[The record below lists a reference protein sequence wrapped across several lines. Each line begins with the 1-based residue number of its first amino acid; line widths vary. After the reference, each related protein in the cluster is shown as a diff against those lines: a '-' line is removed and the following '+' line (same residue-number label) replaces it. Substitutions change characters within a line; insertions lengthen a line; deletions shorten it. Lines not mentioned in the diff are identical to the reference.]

1 MAVTTT
7 DICNLALSALSTAN
21 ILSMEETSAQATSCR
36 TFYEHTRRR
45 LLRMFPW
52 SFAQR
57 DVKLAVLDTELPGSR
72 YVYAYP
78 AECFLVSY
86 VYDEEHAKCMEER
99 PQDFRV
105 VAASDG
111 RRGIATDVSEAW
123 ARYTAD
129 IKDPAMMSDEFID
142 AFYHLLASA
151 MAMPLVDSAS
161 MMQTNYQLA
170 QAAVQAAKWENMVE
184 SAKRTRYPHGYSD
197 ARFR

>member
-1 MAVTTT
+1 MATTTT
-7 DICNLALSALSTAN
+7 DICNLALSALSKPS
-21 ILSMEETSAQATSCR
+21 ILSMEEGSAEATTCR

-52 SFAQR
+52 GFAQR
-57 DVKLAVLDTELPGSR
+57 DVKLAVLDAELPGVR

-78 AECFLVSY
+78 AECFLVSF
-86 VYDEEHAKCMEER
+86 VYDETHARCMEER

-105 VAASDG
+105 VAVTGG
-111 RRGIATDVSEAW
+111 RRGIATDVEEAW

-129 IKDPAMMSDEFID
+129 IKDPAMMSDEFVD

-161 MMQTNYQLA
+161 MQQTNYQLA
-170 QAAVQAAKWENMVE
+170 QMAVQAAKWENMVE

>member
-1 MAVTTT
+1 MATTTT
-7 DICNLALSALSTAN
+7 DICNLALSALSKPS
-21 ILSMEETSAQATSCR
+21 ILSMEEGSAEATTCR

-52 SFAQR
+52 GFAQR
-57 DVKLAVLDTELPGSR
+57 DVKLAVLDAELPGVR

-78 AECFLVSY
+78 AECFLVSF
-86 VYDEEHAKCMEER
+86 VYDEAHARCLEEH

-105 VAASDG
+105 VAVTGG
-111 RRGIATDVSEAW
+111 RRGIATDVEDAW

-129 IKDPAMMSDEFID
+129 IKDPAMMSDEFVD
-142 AFYHLLASA
+142 AFYHLLA
-151 MAMPLVDSAS
+151 
-161 MMQTNYQLA
+161 
-170 QAAVQAAKWENMVE
+170 